1 MKVESV
7 KPYSAEGEKKAQV
20 EAMFD
25 NIAPTYDTLNH
36 RLSWNIDRYWRSK
49 AIKALAAHKP
59 QSILDVATGTGDFAI
74 LQALRL
80 RPQSIKA
87 VDISEGMM
95 AIGRDK
101 VQQRG
106 LQNIITFEHEDCT
119 ALSYPSHSFDA
130 VTSAF
135 GIRNFQN
142 LEQGLMEMCRVLK
155 PSGMLCV
162 LELTSPVSTPM
173 KQMFGIYSHTVLP
186 LYGRLISKDAQ
197 AYDYLN
203 KSIAAFPQGETMI
216 EILHRVGFR
225 KASFRRLTFGIC
237 TMYVAWK

>member
-7 KPYSAEGEKKAQV
+7 KPYSEEGEKREQV

-36 RLSWNIDRYWRSK
+36 RLSWNIDRYWRGR
-49 AIKALAAHKP
+49 AIKALAAHRP

-74 LQALRL
+74 MQALRL

-87 VDISEGMM
+87 VDISNGMM

-106 LQNIITFEHEDCT
+106 LQNIITFEDEDCT

-142 LEQGLMEMCRVLK
+142 LEQGLGEMCRVLK
-155 PSGMLCV
+155 PNGMLCI
-162 LELTSPVSTPM
+162 LELTTPISTPM
-173 KQMFGIYSHTVLP
+173 KQLFGIYSHTVLP
-186 LYGRLISKDAQ
+186 IYGRLISKDAQ

-225 KASFRRLTFGIC
+225 RASFQRLTFGIC
-237 TMYVAWK
+237 TMYVAYK